1 MDDIN
6 PNTPSENLDYALDIA
21 VDKLEVPTELQAKD
35 FIIEDSGKMKEFY
48 KVLCA
53 LFKRFNQ
60 NSEVLNAPKKT
71 SVGMKLKQK
80 GGTESSSKEE
90 PKEDTTKEE
99 IKEETKK
106 EETKEED
113 VKEQE
118 QEHMCQECEEN
129 KATKYCKD
137 CELKQCEDCV
147 THMHKLKKRKD
158 HVLISIKEYLST
170 LNESKEEKP
179 KQEKVVEEKD
189 DSPIGKCLLHPETKI
204 AAYCRT
210 CDEPICTTCLLSNH
224 DGHKKMNLEEAKP
237 ISTEEYNNIL
247 EDLKDS
253 NSLLTKFKK
262 QLTENNSLALSTLS
276 TYFSNIRKNL
286 DEKED
291 SLKKFIKF

>member
-106 EETKEED
+106 GR
-113 VKEQE
+113 
-118 QEHMCQECEEN
+118 N
-129 KATKYCKD
+129 KRRRCKRTRTR
-137 CELKQCEDCV
+137 
-147 THMHKLKKRKD
+147 THVSGM
-158 HVLISIKEYLST
+158 
-170 LNESKEEKP
+170 
-179 KQEKVVEEKD
+179 
-189 DSPIGKCLLHPETKI
+189 
-204 AAYCRT
+204 
-210 CDEPICTTCLLSNH
+210 
-224 DGHKKMNLEEAKP
+224 
-237 ISTEEYNNIL
+237 
-247 EDLKDS
+247 
-253 NSLLTKFKK
+253 
-262 QLTENNSLALSTLS
+262 
-276 TYFSNIRKNL
+276 
-286 DEKED
+286 
-291 SLKKFIKF
+291 

>member
-1 MDDIN
+1 
-6 PNTPSENLDYALDIA
+6 
-21 VDKLEVPTELQAKD
+21 
-35 FIIEDSGKMKEFY
+35 
-48 KVLCA
+48 
-53 LFKRFNQ
+53 
-60 NSEVLNAPKKT
+60 
-71 SVGMKLKQK
+71 
-80 GGTESSSKEE
+80 
-90 PKEDTTKEE
+90 
-99 IKEETKK
+99 
-106 EETKEED
+106 
-113 VKEQE
+113 
-118 QEHMCQECEEN
+118 MCQECEEN

-291 SLKKFIKF
+291 SLKNLLNSDHSENSKKLDSEIKTHSEMIKRMENEQVFVEQLKIKIDAKKVVSDMKSNESVTLPLTYCFFKNDKIVEMVNGDLDVKEGEEKIMFSKIKDGSLPHSEIEVVDNAKN